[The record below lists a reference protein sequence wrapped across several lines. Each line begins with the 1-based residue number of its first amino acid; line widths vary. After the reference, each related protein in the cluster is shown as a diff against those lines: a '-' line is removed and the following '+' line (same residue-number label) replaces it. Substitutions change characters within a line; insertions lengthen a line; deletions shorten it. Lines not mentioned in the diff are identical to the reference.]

1 MHHFYLFITLKLALL
16 SLKFLIR
23 LTAVLCSTDTTVQQA
38 AMVVKCVLA
47 RKIDI

>member
-23 LTAVLCSTDTTVQQA
+23 LTAVLCSTDTTVRQA
-38 AMVVKCVLA
+38 AMVVKCVLP